1 MVSESNMR
9 NFILN
14 FTPTGMVPTR
24 AMTPHAPLSA
34 DEIVEQVL
42 HCAELGAAMIHLH
55 ARDANGQPTYE
66 KEVYARIIGGI
77 REQRED
83 LVLCVSTS
91 GRTHTEFWQRSQV
104 LELDGDLK
112 PDFASLTLSSLNFAR
127 EASMNA
133 PDLVRDLA
141 AKMLERGIRPE
152 LECFE
157 VGMINVARYLID
169 RELVRPPFYFNLI
182 LGNLSGAQ
190 AHPLSLG
197 AMTSELPAGATWSVG
212 GLGAAQLPATA
223 MALAAGGGV
232 RVGLEDNLWL
242 DEARSELATNAA
254 LVERTVALGRLLGR
268 SPASAVQV
276 RQRICPP
283 LADQDL

>member
-1 MVSESNMR
+1 
-9 NFILN
+9 
-14 FTPTGMVPTR
+14 MVPTR
-24 AMTPHAPLSA
+24 AMTPHAPLTA

-197 AMTSELPAGATWSVG
+197 AMTSELPAGATLSVG

-254 LVERTVALGRLLGR
+254 LVERTVAL
-268 SPASAVQV
+268 
-276 RQRICPP
+276 
-283 LADQDL
+283 